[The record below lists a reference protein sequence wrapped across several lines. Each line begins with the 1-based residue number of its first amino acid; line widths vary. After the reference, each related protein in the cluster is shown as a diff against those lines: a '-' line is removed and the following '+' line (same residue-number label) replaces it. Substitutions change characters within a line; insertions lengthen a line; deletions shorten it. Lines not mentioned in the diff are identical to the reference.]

1 MRPRMPPSRH
11 KSTRPSVAERRCDSA
26 YYQRLHDT
34 STGYQCNN
42 WLLDELP
49 VLRAIGGR
57 SLVELGC
64 GNGRFLAQ
72 AAKDWAEVTGV
83 DWARSPVLDG
93 VLRQQPRV
101 RFVQQDA
108 TQLSFPGRFDLLVSA
123 DFLEHLPPPSLPAQ
137 IARMN
142 AAATTCFH
150 KIACYDDGHSH
161 LSIFDA
167 ATWLALFHAA
177 APGAGYR
184 LLKASYR
191 HTSHAK
197 PVIVVSNVNAER
209 AVGLKGEAPVQD

>member
-1 MRPRMPPSRH
+1 MNAM
-11 KSTRPSVAERRCDSA
+11 TRGRVRSPLAERRCDSA

-34 STGYQCNN
+34 STGYQHNN

-49 VLRAIGGR
+49 VLRAFGGC

-72 AAKDWAEVTGV
+72 AARHWAEVTGV
-83 DWARSPVLDG
+83 DWARSPVLDA
-93 VLRQQPRV
+93 VLRRQPRI

-108 TQLSFPGRFDLLVSA
+108 TQLSLPGCFDLLVSA
-123 DFLEHLPPPSLPAQ
+123 DFLEHVPPPLLPGL

-177 APGAGYR
+177 APSAGYR
-184 LLKASYR
+184 LMKASYR
-191 HTSHAK
+191 HAGHAK
-197 PVIVVSNVNAER
+197 PVIVLSNASAGQAMAPE
-209 AVGLKGEAPVQD
+209 VGARIQDGP